1 MPRPTLASTLKNL
14 RTFTVLLTQTTE
26 EELWSHFCDGFKI
39 FERNAQRY
47 TLEIEDA
54 IRYVMLNPY
63 ATCSWRHGEPPHEFE
78 GELSWIRGNLDEEIK
93 PFFYMRDFYTDL
105 KTCAKQLKWETDEEY
120 GQQCREMLWACEKSK
135 EQFRSDMMDLQ
146 MFDKVMFDK
155 SRKEWYA
162 RNPEFVEQVKL
173 REDHR
178 KHKTQEEWKAYFEND
193 PDELKYYNNEIPKD
207 DETCPLCIGMAL
219 QKKLAKDSK
228 ERAERED
235 REDYERSKQ
244 RREEALRL
252 AEAPESPRE
261 VRNYDCDDCDFH
273 TTSRTAH
280 DLHIV
285 SANHL
290 AVKKQKTLYCEACD
304 VQCRTVMELSQHKT
318 TKKHKHALNPELA
331 DPETFSCE
339 ACAYSTEYKHVY
351 NTHLRSKKHQS
362 KVNA

>member
-1 MPRPTLASTLKNL
+1 
-14 RTFTVLLTQTTE
+14 
-26 EELWSHFCDGFKI
+26 
-39 FERNAQRY
+39 
-47 TLEIEDA
+47 
-54 IRYVMLNPY
+54 
-63 ATCSWRHGEPPHEFE
+63 
-78 GELSWIRGNLDEEIK
+78 
-93 PFFYMRDFYTDL
+93 
-105 KTCAKQLKWETDEEY
+105 
-120 GQQCREMLWACEKSK
+120 
-135 EQFRSDMMDLQ
+135 MMDLQ
-146 MFDKVMFDK
+146 MFDKVMYNK
-155 SRKEWYA
+155 SRKEWYG

-178 KHKTQEEWKAYFEND
+178 KHKTQEEWKQYFEND
-193 PDELKYYNNEIPKD
+193 PDELQYYKDGIPKD
-207 DETCPLCIGMAL
+207 DETCPLCIGSAL
-219 QKKLAKDSK
+219 QKKMAKDSK

-235 REDYERSKQ
+235 REDYERSK
-244 RREEALRL
+244 RMREEALRL
-252 AEAPESPRE
+252 ADEPSSPRE

-280 DLHIV
+280 DLHIA
-285 SANHL
+285 SANHI

-339 ACAYSTEYKHVY
+339 ACAYSTEHKHVY